1 MRFPEIQSIIEEL
14 AIKNIFR
21 CKTEAE
27 LLVQQMMEA
36 ELCFFY
42 TTDKHYLQS
51 HGSILPPSTDK
62 EENNMSGAFIKEIR
76 QRVIKYFNL
85 IYRNLRDCIPK
96 IIGQMLLHESHS
108 SMNQALYDGLRSEF
122 SRITERLKEP
132 ETIKA
137 QRQMI
142 NKASSVLK
150 KCLKTLE
157 KEDLFDEDND
167 DDY

>member
-1 MRFPEIQSIIEEL
+1 MRFPEVQSVIEEL
-14 AIKNIFR
+14 AIKNIHR

-27 LLVQQMMEA
+27 MLVQQMMEA

-42 TTDKHYLQS
+42 TTDKQYLQS
-51 HGSILPPSTDK
+51 HGSILPPTNDR
-62 EENNMSGAFIKEIR
+62 EDANMSGAFIKEIR
-76 QRVIKYFNL
+76 MRVIKYFNL

-96 IIGQMLLHESHS
+96 IIGQMLLHESYS

-122 SRITERLKEP
+122 ATITERLQEP
-132 ETIKA
+132 ESIKA
-137 QRQMI
+137 QRSQI
-142 NKASSVLK
+142 NTAASVLK

-157 KEDLFDEDND
+157 KEDLFDDED